1 MPRKSN
7 GRRGN
12 FQLLMVNDPDG
23 DLSPERCMAIYIR
36 IGGRNAYAPSLSYPE
51 NFATTYAY
59 VSSSGK
65 SDVFLEKS
73 IVTKCKLYTV
83 SGDP

>member
-23 DLSPERCMAIYIR
+23 DLSPGTSMAIYIR
-36 IGGRNAYAPSLSYPE
+36 IGGRNAYAPSLVPE
-51 NFATTYAY
+51 KLRDYARLRILFR
-59 VSSSGK
+59 K
-65 SDVFLEKS
+65 
-73 IVTKCKLYTV
+73 I
-83 SGDP
+83 

>member
-1 MPRKSN
+1 MSRKSN

-23 DLSPERCMAIYIR
+23 DLSPGTSMAIYIR
-36 IGGRNAYAPSLSYPE
+36 IGGRNTYAPSLSYPK

-73 IVTKCKLYTV
+73 IVTKCKLYAV